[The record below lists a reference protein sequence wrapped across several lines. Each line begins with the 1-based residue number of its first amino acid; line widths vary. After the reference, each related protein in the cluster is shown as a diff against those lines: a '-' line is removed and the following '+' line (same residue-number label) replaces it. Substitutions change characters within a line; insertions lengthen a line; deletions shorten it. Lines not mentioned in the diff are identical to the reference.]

1 MEKYLQKIN
10 SQNRI
15 SKIEKRPV
23 LIHINWKL
31 TAMSE
36 RPQPLKA
43 INKFFEG
50 KEPWQIV
57 TMTASSV
64 LAIVWAHSLYNAKEG
79 VTTRLRKE
87 FFRWLRQVPIVRRK
101 IEEKMAQINSD
112 FKNDVNKRL
121 AGVTVR
127 RQLPESGLSAEQVME
142 EVNDLVSLGAYDWK
156 NGCVS
161 GAVYH
166 VSQEISKVAC
176 DAYAMT
182 AYTNPLHSD
191 VFPGINKMEAEIVR
205 MAVNLFHGDEDCCG
219 TVTTG
224 GTESIIMACKA
235 FRDLAYAKG
244 ISNPQIVVPSTVHSA
259 FDKAAQYLGLSVKT
273 VPVNPETMTV
283 DVDKMRKAIGRRTCL
298 IVGSAPNFP
307 YGTMDDI
314 IALSDVA
321 VEYDV
326 PLHVDAC
333 LGGFVAAFMPDAGH
347 QIPVFDF
354 RLPGVASM
362 SADTHKYGFAPKGT
376 SVVLYRK
383 HEYRHHQ
390 YTVTTEWPGG
400 VYGSPTVNGS
410 RAGGLI
416 AACWA
421 TLVFVGRA
429 RYVSMTAEIIRTAR
443 YIEEQLRK
451 IDGIFVFG
459 KPATS
464 VIAWG
469 SNSFDIFKMADL
481 LHKKGWSLNALQF
494 PSGIHMCVT
503 HAHTTPGL
511 AERFVG
517 DVRAVAATCLK
528 DNTSPVHGKMAIYGV
543 AQEISDRSLVSDI
556 TKYFID
562 SMYYLPETTEENE
575 SSNK

>member
-1 MEKYLQKIN
+1 
-10 SQNRI
+10 
-15 SKIEKRPV
+15 
-23 LIHINWKL
+23 
-31 TAMSE
+31 MSE

-43 INKFFEG
+43 INRLFEG

-64 LAIVWAHSLYNAKEG
+64 LAIVWAHSLYNAKES

-101 IEEKMAQINSD
+101 IDEKMAEINSD
-112 FKNDVNKRL
+112 FRKDVTKRL

-127 RQLPESGLSAEQVME
+127 RELPETGLDPEQVME
-142 EVNDLVSLGAYDWK
+142 EVRDHVALGAYDWQ
-156 NGCVS
+156 NGSVS

-176 DAYAMT
+176 DAYSLT
-182 AYTNPLHSD
+182 AYTNPLHAD
-191 VFPGINKMEAEIVR
+191 VFPGINKMEAEVVR
-205 MAVNLFHGDEDCCG
+205 MAINLFHGDDDCCG

-235 FRDLAYAKG
+235 FRDLAYSKG
-244 ISNPQIVVPSTVHSA
+244 ISNPQIIVPSTVHSA

-273 VPVNPETMTV
+273 IPVNPDTMTV
-283 DVDKMRKAIGRRTCL
+283 DVEKVKRAIGRRTCL
-298 IVGSAPNFP
+298 IVGSAPNYP

-314 IALSDVA
+314 IALSDIA

-333 LGGFVAAFMPDAGH
+333 LGGFVAAFMNDAGH
-347 QIPVFDF
+347 HVPVFDF
-354 RLPGVASM
+354 RLPGVSSI

-376 SVVLYRK
+376 SVILYRK
-383 HEYRHHQ
+383 QEYRHHQ

-421 TLVFVGRA
+421 TMMYVGKA
-429 RYVSMTAEIIRTAR
+429 RYVQMTDEVIRTAR
-443 YIEEQLRK
+443 HIENEVRK
-451 IDGIFVFG
+451 IPGLFVFG

-464 VIAWG
+464 VVAFG
-469 SNSFDIFKMADL
+469 SNKFDIFKMAEL

-494 PSGIHMCVT
+494 PSGIHICVT
-503 HAHTTPGL
+503 HAHTHAGI
-511 AERFVG
+511 AERFLA
-517 DVRAVAATCLK
+517 DTRDAAAACMK
-528 DNTSPVHGKMAIYGV
+528 DSNAPVEGKMAIYGV

-562 SMYYLPETTEENE
+562 SMYYLPKEEDQIK
-575 SSNK
+575 SNSN

>member
-1 MEKYLQKIN
+1 
-10 SQNRI
+10 
-15 SKIEKRPV
+15 
-23 LIHINWKL
+23 
-31 TAMSE
+31 MSE

-43 INKFFEG
+43 INKLFEG

-64 LAIVWAHSLYNAKEG
+64 LAIVWAHSLYNAKES

-101 IEEKMAQINSD
+101 IDEKMAEINSD
-112 FKNDVNKRL
+112 FRKDVVKRL

-127 RQLPESGLSAEQVME
+127 RELPEHGLDSEQVME
-142 EVNDLVSLGAYDWK
+142 EVRDHVALGAYDWQ
-156 NGCVS
+156 GGSVS

-166 VSQEISKVAC
+166 VSKEISKVAC
-176 DAYAMT
+176 EAYSLT
-182 AYTNPLHSD
+182 AYTNPLHAD
-191 VFPGINKMEAEIVR
+191 VFPGINKMEAEVVR
-205 MAVNLFHGDEDCCG
+205 MAINLFHGDDDCCG

-235 FRDLAYAKG
+235 FRDLAYSKG
-244 ISNPQIVVPSTVHSA
+244 ISNPQIIVPSTVHTA

-273 VPVNPETMTV
+273 IPVNPDTMTV
-283 DVDKMRKAIGRRTCL
+283 DVEKVRKAIGRRTCL
-298 IVGSAPNFP
+298 IVGSAPNYP

-314 IALSDVA
+314 IALSNIA
-321 VEYDV
+321 LENDV

-347 QIPVFDF
+347 HVPVFDF
-354 RLPGVASM
+354 RLPGVSSI

-383 HEYRHHQ
+383 AEYRHHQ

-421 TLVFVGRA
+421 TMMFVGKA
-429 RYVSMTAEIIRTAR
+429 RYVTMTDEIIKTAR
-443 YIEEQLRK
+443 HIEDEIRK
-451 IDGIFVFG
+451 IPGLFVFG

-464 VIAWG
+464 VIAFG
-469 SNSFDIFKMADL
+469 SKKFDIFKMAEL

-494 PSGIHMCVT
+494 PSGIHICVT
-503 HAHTTPGL
+503 HAHTQPGVS
-511 AERFVG
+511 ERF
-517 DVRAVAATCLK
+517 LK
-528 DNTSPVHGKMAIYGV
+528 DMRDAARDCLADSKAPVEGKMAIYGV

-562 SMYYLPETTEENE
+562 SMYYLP
-575 SSNK
+575 KADD